1 MSPVNGVSPAV
12 QLAVERVSVVLAVH
26 WMRPGRGGEGSWVGS
41 RERGRGRVETGRL
54 LNTSEQ
60 REGVTGAVA
69 FYSERRTE
77 AEGRETARR
86 SWSVLG
92 CWEGVECIRR
102 RPTWCSSR
110 RRAQGWEPF
119 ARRMRRTRQALL
131 LQCLPI
137 VSPRAVKVGAMVN
150 RRTWTR
156 TLRSGRRERARRA
169 VATRVEGRW
178 TVVGEGATRM
188 FTQRQ
193 RLRVCLHSAR
203 LVRVVMRDCGLWGP
217 GVGVARSCR
226 CARACPGVP
235 PAHASLAGVCL
246 ALASSRPMRQPA
258 NLFLTPTPR

>member
-1 MSPVNGVSPAV
+1 
-12 QLAVERVSVVLAVH
+12 
-26 WMRPGRGGEGSWVGS
+26 MRPGRGGEGSWVGS

-69 FYSERRTE
+69 FYSERKTE

-178 TVVGEGATRM
+178 TVVGEGATRVS
-188 FTQRQ
+188 TQRQ

-203 LVRVVMRDCGLWGP
+203 RVRVVMETADSGAL
-217 GVGVARSCR
+217 VL
-226 CARACPGVP
+226 
-235 PAHASLAGVCL
+235 ASLALAVAPAPAPVC
-246 ALASSRPMRQPA
+246 RQPTPHWLA
-258 NLFLTPTPR
+258 CVWPLLHPARCGSPLTCSSLPPQDKLRNQSRKALSQHHGP